1 MWKLS
6 HIKGL
11 KCRVTFQ
18 GILKDYYLLNCLLN
32 VCILLNF
39 CVEDMKHIYLSFG
52 QVIEDLRQPQH
63 Y

>member
-1 MWKLS
+1 VWKLS

-11 KCRVTFQ
+11 KWRVTFQ
-18 GILKDYYLLNCLLN
+18 GILKDYYILNCLLN
-32 VCILLNF
+32 ICILLNF
-39 CVEDMKHIYLSFG
+39 CIEDTMYFSFV

>member
-1 MWKLS
+1 MCKLS

-11 KCRVTFQ
+11 KCGVTFQ

-32 VCILLNF
+32 GCILLNS
-39 CVEDMKHIYLSFG
+39 CVEEIYICLSLG
-52 QVIEDLRQPQH
+52 QMIEDLRQPQH